1 MKRSRSPSSSH
12 SDLLASPSALGASCS
27 VPAHDTVFRSS
38 GGTDFSFQV
47 LVEPVSAM
55 GRALVRACGRSTF
68 SLQAL
73 AVAADGRMSDPVSVP
88 CVVRTTGTTM
98 DVSVPNKS
106 KNLPL
111 SRRAAMW
118 LPHAVEDQQ
127 LMAHGAE
134 VVLRLQVHMPSE
146 QFCVQTEPF
155 WVRSK
160 LNKDRAAAVGGG
172 DAVGSEDVALL
183 WKRYKQLGEV
193 LQRFVKA
200 E

>member
-1 MKRSRSPSSSH
+1 
-12 SDLLASPSALGASCS
+12 
-27 VPAHDTVFRSS
+27 
-38 GGTDFSFQV
+38 
-47 LVEPVSAM
+47 
-55 GRALVRACGRSTF
+55 
-68 SLQAL
+68 
-73 AVAADGRMSDPVSVP
+73 MSDPVSVP

-118 LPHAVEDQQ
+118 LPHAAEDPQ

-134 VVLRLQVHMPSE
+134 VVLRLQVHMPLE

-160 LNKDRAAAVGGG
+160 LNKDKAAVGGG
-172 DAVGSEDVALL
+172 DALGSEDVALL

-193 LQRFVKA
+193 LQRVANAK
-200 E
+200 